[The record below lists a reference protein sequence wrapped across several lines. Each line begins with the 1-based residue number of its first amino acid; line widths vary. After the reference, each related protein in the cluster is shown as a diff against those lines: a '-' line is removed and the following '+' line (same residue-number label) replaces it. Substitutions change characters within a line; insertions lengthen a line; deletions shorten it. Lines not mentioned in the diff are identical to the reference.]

1 MSEKN
6 ASIATLHAARD
17 FTRRN
22 LLKSA
27 LSTGAALSLAPF
39 IGGRAFG
46 QSSGEVHVFAWGD
59 YAQTFENHIIG
70 AFEESSGIKVN
81 FSTYG
86 SNDEAENKLRA
97 AGGAGF
103 DVIFPSVTNGPRY
116 YPEELLQ
123 PLDES
128 RVNVDK
134 LIPSIYRDTVKLGGT
149 HRGKRYVLP
158 WDWGTEGIT
167 FDSSQLPLDDGEVSF
182 GSLWQPDLANAAAF
196 RQKSVLMGVG
206 LYLDSIGELKTNR
219 MLDVYATEEDARR
232 IWEACTNFIL
242 EHKENIG
249 AFWNNATEATA
260 AFTDAGCAIG
270 QTWDTTGIL
279 LSLEVDP
286 KYKYRAP
293 KEGIITWVDGIAMPA
308 GAANVDQAYEFINFI
323 LTPENGGAF
332 SNATGYNSCVA
343 GAEDHLAEANK
354 KVFKEVYTEE
364 VLNNLWW
371 WQAETPWFAPLREQ
385 FVERITNA

>member
-1 MSEKN
+1 MSDN
-6 ASIATLHAARD
+6 ASTATLRAASEL
-17 FTRRN
+17 TRRN

-27 LSTGAALSLAPF
+27 LYAGAALGVAP
-39 IGGRAFG
+39 IVLPRRALGAG
-46 QSSGEVHVFAWGD
+46 QVNVFAWGD

-70 AFEESSGIKVN
+70 GFEDTTGIQVN

-116 YPEELLQ
+116 YPENLLQ
-123 PLDES
+123 PLDEGKLK
-128 RVNVDK
+128 VDAI
-134 LIPSIYRDTVKLGGT
+134 IPEIYRDTVKLGGT
-149 HRGKRYVLP
+149 HRGQRYVVP

-167 FDSSQLPLDDGEVSF
+167 FDSVALPLDDSEVSF
-182 GSLWQPDLANAAAF
+182 GSLWQPGLDGQAAF

-206 LYLDSIGELKTNR
+206 LYLDAIGEVKSNR
-219 MLDVYATEEDARR
+219 MLDTYRSEEDARR
-232 IWEACTNFIL
+232 VWEACTNFIL
-242 EHKENIG
+242 EHKQNIG

-260 AFTDAGCAIG
+260 AFTDAGCTIG

-279 LSLEVDP
+279 LALQDP

-308 GAANVDQAYEFINFI
+308 GAENVEQAYEFINFI
-323 LTPENGGAF
+323 LSPENGAAF
-332 SNATGYNSCVA
+332 SNNTGYNSCVA
-343 GAEDHLAEANK
+343 GAEEHLNEDNK
-354 KVFKEVYTEE
+354 RIFKEVYTPE
-364 VLNNLWW
+364 VMQNLWW

>member
-1 MSEKN
+1 MSDN
-6 ASIATLHAARD
+6 ASTATLRAASEL
-17 FTRRN
+17 TRRN

-27 LSTGAALSLAPF
+27 LYAGAALGIAP
-39 IGGRAFG
+39 IVLGRRALGAG
-46 QSSGEVHVFAWGD
+46 QVNVFAWGD

-70 AFEESSGIKVN
+70 GFEDTTGIQVN

-116 YPEELLQ
+116 YPENLLQ
-123 PLDES
+123 PLDEGKLK
-128 RVNVDK
+128 VDAI
-134 LIPSIYRDTVKLGGT
+134 IPEIYRDTVKLGGT
-149 HRGKRYVLP
+149 HRGQRYVVP

-167 FDSSQLPLDDGEVSF
+167 FDSVALPLDDSEVSF
-182 GSLWQPDLANAAAF
+182 GSLWQPGLDGQAAF

-206 LYLDSIGELKTNR
+206 LYLDAIGEVKSNR
-219 MLDVYATEEDARR
+219 MLDTYKSEEDARR
-232 IWEACTNFIL
+232 VWEACTNFIL
-242 EHKENIG
+242 EHKQNIG

-260 AFTDAGCAIG
+260 AFTDAGCTIG

-279 LSLEVDP
+279 LALQDP

-308 GAANVDQAYEFINFI
+308 GAENVEQAYEFINFI
-323 LTPENGGAF
+323 LSPENGAAF
-332 SNATGYNSCVA
+332 SNNTGYNSCVA
-343 GAEDHLAEANK
+343 GAEEHLNEDNK
-354 KVFKEVYTEE
+354 RIFKEVYTPE
-364 VLNNLWW
+364 VMQNLWW

>member
-1 MSEKN
+1 MTDRTSTT
-6 ASIATLHAARD
+6 ATLAAARD
-17 FTRRN
+17 FSRRT

-27 LSTGAALSLAPF
+27 LYGGAALVAAPWIAKRGLA
-39 IGGRAFG
+39 
-46 QSSGEVHVFAWGD
+46 SSGEVHVYAWGD

-70 AFEESSGIKVN
+70 GFEDKTGIKVN

-97 AGGAGF
+97 AGGSGF

-116 YPEELLQ
+116 YPDNLLQ
-123 PLDES
+123 PLDEG
-128 RVNVDK
+128 RINVDAI
-134 LIPSIYRDTVKLGGT
+134 IPSIYRDTVSLGGV
-149 HRGKRYVLP
+149 HRGSRYILP

-167 FDSSQLPLDDGEVSF
+167 FDSSQLPLADDEVSF
-182 GSLWQPDLANAAAF
+182 GSLWEPGLDRAAAF

-206 LYLDSIGELKTNR
+206 LYLDAIGELNTNR
-219 MLDVYATEEDARR
+219 MLDVYKTEEDARR
-232 IWEACTNFIL
+232 IWEACTQFIIA
-242 EHKENIG
+242 HKNNIG

-279 LSLEVDP
+279 LALEVDP

-293 KEGIITWVDGIAMPA
+293 REGIITWVDGIGVPS
-308 GAANVDQAYEFINFI
+308 GAANVEQAYEFINFI

-343 GAEDHLAEANK
+343 GAEDHLEEANK
-354 KVFKEVYTEE
+354 RIFQEVYTPE
-364 VLNNLWW
+364 VLDNLWW

-385 FVERITNA
+385 YVEQITNA

>member
-1 MSEKN
+1 MSKQN
-6 ASIATLHAARD
+6 ASLATLRAAQD
-17 FTRRN
+17 FSRRN

-27 LSTGAALSLAPF
+27 LYAGAALSLAPVVLPR
-39 IGGRAFG
+39 RALGAG
-46 QSSGEVHVFAWGD
+46 QVDVFAWGD
-59 YAQTFENHIIG
+59 YAQTFENHIIAG
-70 AFEESSGIKVN
+70 FEKDTGIKVN

-116 YPEELLQ
+116 YPENLLQ
-123 PLDES
+123 ALDEG
-128 RVNVDK
+128 RVNVDAI
-134 LIPSIYRDTVKLGGT
+134 IPSIYRDTVKLGGT
-149 HRGKRYVLP
+149 HRGQRYVLP

-167 FDSSQLPLDDGEVSF
+167 LDSSQLPLDDSEISF
-182 GSLWQPDLANAAAF
+182 GSLWQPGLANAVAF

-232 IWEACTNFIL
+232 VWEACTDFIIA
-242 EHKENIG
+242 HKENIG

-279 LSLEVDP
+279 LGLEVDP

-343 GAEDHLAEANK
+343 GAEEHLAEANK
-354 KVFKEVYTEE
+354 QVFKEVYTED

>member
-1 MSEKN
+1 MSDN
-6 ASIATLHAARD
+6 ASTATLRAASE

-27 LSTGAALSLAPF
+27 LYAGAALGVAP
-39 IGGRAFG
+39 IVLPRRALGAG
-46 QSSGEVHVFAWGD
+46 QVNVFAWGD

-70 AFEESSGIKVN
+70 GFEDTTGIQVN

-116 YPEELLQ
+116 YPENLLQ
-123 PLDES
+123 PLDEGKLK
-128 RVNVDK
+128 VDAI
-134 LIPSIYRDTVKLGGT
+134 IPEIYRDTVKLGGT
-149 HRGKRYVLP
+149 HRGQRYVVP

-167 FDSSQLPLDDGEVSF
+167 FDSVALPLDDSEVSF
-182 GSLWQPDLANAAAF
+182 GSLWQPGLDGQAAF

-206 LYLDSIGELKTNR
+206 LYLDAIGEVKSNR
-219 MLDVYATEEDARR
+219 MLDTYKSEEDARR
-232 IWEACTNFIL
+232 VWEACTNFIL
-242 EHKENIG
+242 EHKQNIG

-260 AFTDAGCAIG
+260 AFTDAGCTIG

-279 LSLEVDP
+279 LALQDP

-308 GAANVDQAYEFINFI
+308 GAENVEQAYEFINFI
-323 LTPENGGAF
+323 LSPENGAAF
-332 SNATGYNSCVA
+332 SNNTGYNSCVA
-343 GAEDHLAEANK
+343 GAEEHLNEDNK
-354 KVFKEVYTEE
+354 RIFKEVYTPE
-364 VLNNLWW
+364 VMQNLWW

>member
-1 MSEKN
+1 MSDN
-6 ASIATLHAARD
+6 ASTATLRAASE

-27 LSTGAALSLAPF
+27 LYAGAALGVAP
-39 IGGRAFG
+39 IVLPRRALGAG
-46 QSSGEVHVFAWGD
+46 QVNVFAWGD

-70 AFEESSGIKVN
+70 GFEDTTGIQVN

-116 YPEELLQ
+116 YPENLLQ
-123 PLDES
+123 PLDEGKLK
-128 RVNVDK
+128 VDAI
-134 LIPSIYRDTVKLGGT
+134 IPEIYRDTVKLGGT
-149 HRGKRYVLP
+149 HRGQRYVVP

-167 FDSSQLPLDDGEVSF
+167 FDSVALPLDDREVSF
-182 GSLWQPDLANAAAF
+182 GSLWQPGLDGQAAF

-206 LYLDSIGELKTNR
+206 LYLDAIGEVKSNR
-219 MLDVYATEEDARR
+219 MLDTYKSEEDARR
-232 IWEACTNFIL
+232 VWEACTNFIL
-242 EHKENIG
+242 EHKQNIG

-260 AFTDAGCAIG
+260 AFTDAGCTIG

-279 LSLEVDP
+279 LALQDS

-308 GAANVDQAYEFINFI
+308 GAENVEQAYEFINFI
-323 LTPENGGAF
+323 LSPENGAAF
-332 SNATGYNSCVA
+332 SNNTGYNSCVA
-343 GAEDHLAEANK
+343 GAEEHLNEDNK
-354 KVFKEVYTEE
+354 RIFKEVYTPE
-364 VLNNLWW
+364 VMQNLWW

>member
-1 MSEKN
+1 MSDN
-6 ASIATLHAARD
+6 ASTATLRAASE

-27 LSTGAALSLAPF
+27 LYAGAALGVAP
-39 IGGRAFG
+39 IVLPRRALGAG
-46 QSSGEVHVFAWGD
+46 QVNVFAWGD

-70 AFEESSGIKVN
+70 GFEDTTGIQVN

-116 YPEELLQ
+116 YPENLLQ
-123 PLDES
+123 PLDEGKLK
-128 RVNVDK
+128 VDAI
-134 LIPSIYRDTVKLGGT
+134 IPEIYRDTVKLGGT
-149 HRGKRYVLP
+149 HRGQRYVVP
-158 WDWGTEGIT
+158 WDWGTEGLT
-167 FDSSQLPLDDGEVSF
+167 FDSVALPLDDSEVSF
-182 GSLWQPDLANAAAF
+182 GSLWQPGLDGQAAF
-196 RQKSVLMGVG
+196 RQTSVLMGVG
-206 LYLDSIGELKTNR
+206 LYLDAIGEVKSNR
-219 MLDVYATEEDARR
+219 MLDTYKSEEDARR
-232 IWEACTNFIL
+232 VWEACTNFIL
-242 EHKENIG
+242 EHKQNIG

-260 AFTDAGCAIG
+260 AFTDAGCTIG

-279 LSLEVDP
+279 LALQDP

-308 GAANVDQAYEFINFI
+308 GAENVEQAYEFINFI
-323 LTPENGGAF
+323 LSPENGAAF
-332 SNATGYNSCVA
+332 SNNTGYNSCVA
-343 GAEDHLAEANK
+343 GAEEHLNEDNK
-354 KVFKEVYTEE
+354 RIFKEVYTPE
-364 VLNNLWW
+364 VMQNLWW